1 MVEPIDPELCR
12 GSAGPALIL
21 LRHGA
26 VASHQG
32 DVPLTREGRAQ
43 AERAG
48 RRLAELDLGRVEIL
62 VGPTVRAQQT
72 GRMLL
77 RGLTRA
83 SPSTVVTGP
92 SVASALRNPDLYLA
106 GHRVDMVST
115 AAAFA
120 EQVPGV
126 TEADVTSVDFFAGFL
141 RSEDRVGC
149 WLYHTHPPGDNAA
162 AVAAR
167 VRQFALS
174 LGHAR
179 TGQPDLVVGVTH
191 SPVLRAVAAHYLG
204 SDPGEPGH
212 LHGYFLR
219 PLADRSCDLHFAAIR
234 LGREVAHG
242 REH

>member
-1 MVEPIDPELCR
+1 MVRNVLPR
-12 GSAGPALIL
+12 VTRTGPALIL

-26 VASHQG
+26 VASHHG
-32 DVPLTREGRAQ
+32 DMPLTGEGRAQ
-43 AERAG
+43 AELAG
-48 RRLAELDLGRVEIL
+48 RRLAELDVGRVEIL
-62 VGPTVRAQQT
+62 VGPTARARQT

-77 RGLTRA
+77 NGLTGA

-106 GHRVDMVST
+106 GRRVDMVST

-126 TEADVTSVDFFAGFL
+126 TEADVTSVEFFASFL
-141 RSEDRVGC
+141 RSDDRIGC
-149 WLYHTHPPGDNAA
+149 WLHHTDPPGDNAA

-179 TGQPDLVVGVTH
+179 AGQPDLVVGVTH
-191 SPVLRAVAAHYLG
+191 SPVLRAVAVHYLG

-212 LHGYFLR
+212 LHGYSVR
-219 PLADRSCDLHFAAIR
+219 PVADDACLASA
-234 LGREVAHG
+234 REVVF
-242 REH
+242 

>member
-1 MVEPIDPELCR
+1 MVEPTEEELCR
-12 GSAGPALIL
+12 GAGFPTLVL

-26 VASHQG
+26 VASHDG
-32 DVPLTREGRAQ
+32 DVPLTPEGRAQ

-48 RRLAELDLGRVEIL
+48 RRLAELGLGRVEIL
-62 VGPTVRAQQT
+62 VGPTLRAQQT

-77 RGLTRA
+77 YGLTGA
-83 SPSTVVTGP
+83 SPATVVTGP
-92 SVASALRNPDLYLA
+92 SVAFALRNPDLYLA

-126 TEADVTSVDFFAGFL
+126 TEADVTGVGFFASFL
-141 RSEDRVGC
+141 RSGDRIGC
-149 WLYHTHPPGDNAA
+149 WLDHADPPGENAA

-167 VRQFALS
+167 VRKFALS
-174 LGHAR
+174 LGHSPA
-179 TGQPDLVVGVTH
+179 GQPDLVVGVTH

-212 LHGYFLR
+212 LHGCALR
-219 PLADRSCDLHFAAIR
+219 PLADGSRDLHFGAVR
-234 LGREVAHG
+234 VDKEV
-242 REH
+242 